1 MQQSFLVLLLGCVA
15 FANAFG
21 FSLRFLNPSTDP
33 VQPAENP
40 KLCTPMEEAA
50 PSERVHSLISP
61 SEIPSS
67 TPNDPVVVN
76 GRPVVPLPTLAPIS
90 TSTTTQLNRGTY
102 EGNVPNLPVDC
113 EPTTLDIGSRLSSQL
128 LRILTVLG

>member
-21 FSLRFLNPSTDP
+21 ISLPFLNLSTDP
-33 VQPAENP
+33 VQPPANP
-40 KLCTPMEEAA
+40 KLCTPMEAA

-67 TPNDPVVVN
+67 TPSDPVVVN

-102 EGNVPNLPVDC
+102 EENVPNLPADC
-113 EPTTLDIGSRLSSQL
+113 EPTTLGIGTRLSSQL
-128 LRILTVLG
+128 LRILSVLG

>member
-21 FSLRFLNPSTDP
+21 ISLPFLNLSTDP
-33 VQPAENP
+33 VQPPANP
-40 KLCTPMEEAA
+40 KLCTPMEAA
-50 PSERVHSLISP
+50 TSERIHSLISP

-67 TPNDPVVVN
+67 TPIDPVVVN

-90 TSTTTQLNRGTY
+90 TSTTT
-102 EGNVPNLPVDC
+102 VPNLPADC
-113 EPTTLDIGSRLSSQL
+113 EPTTLGIGTRLSSQL